1 MSEKKDTSMIR
12 QWVSR
17 LLGNKIAL
25 SALLFVGILLMLLPV
40 FGGGGE
46 AEKPLVSVSSEAKES
61 DGDNALMAEGRSLA
75 SQAQKALAEI
85 QGAGR
90 VQLTLTL
97 ERSSGGATGDKGG
110 GQLDGAVIR
119 GVLITA
125 EGAGDPQ
132 VKLTLYEAA
141 SALFGIPENQI
152 FVAERKGE

>member
-1 MSEKKDTSMIR
+1 MSEKKETFMIG

-46 AEKPLVSVSSEAKES
+46 DEKPLVSVSSEAKES

-85 QGAGR
+85 QA
-90 VQLTLTL
+90 
-97 ERSSGGATGDKGG
+97 
-110 GQLDGAVIR
+110 
-119 GVLITA
+119 
-125 EGAGDPQ
+125 
-132 VKLTLYEAA
+132 
-141 SALFGIPENQI
+141 
-152 FVAERKGE
+152 

>member
-1 MSEKKDTSMIR
+1 MYKR
-12 QWVSR
+12 Q
-17 LLGNKIAL
+17 
-25 SALLFVGILLMLLPV
+25 
-40 FGGGGE
+40 
-46 AEKPLVSVSSEAKES
+46 
-61 DGDNALMAEGRSLA
+61 
-75 SQAQKALAEI
+75 
-85 QGAGR
+85 
-90 VQLTLTL
+90 
-97 ERSSGGATGDKGG
+97 TGDKGG